1 MYTPQIYSGTNVH
14 ANMPYCETRM
24 KGLPTSIGVMCI
36 HLPTT
41 PFIYHPI
48 HLPLAWRA
56 RLLGEGPC
64 TLDKLRVGW
73 RSRNF
78 IFEAPGS
85 GRPLRALR
93 GPHWSGPTP
102 SGQQLQQRVAK
113 SVEPNS
119 TTEGDKARS
128 CRLPTPQVFIFKCI
142 QYIARRRA

>member
-56 RLLGEGPC
+56 RLLGEGRDHYRSVATTWHTLLIQGRVPC
-64 TLDKLRVGW
+64 GLVGTPPGSRV
-73 RSRNF
+73 
-78 IFEAPGS
+78 APG
-85 GRPLRALR
+85 
-93 GPHWSGPTP
+93 
-102 SGQQLQQRVAK
+102 
-113 SVEPNS
+113 
-119 TTEGDKARS
+119 
-128 CRLPTPQVFIFKCI
+128 
-142 QYIARRRA
+142 

>member
-64 TLDKLRVGW
+64 TLDKLRVEL
-73 RSRNF
+73 S
-78 IFEAPGS
+78 
-85 GRPLRALR
+85 
-93 GPHWSGPTP
+93 
-102 SGQQLQQRVAK
+102 LQIWPVDACT
-113 SVEPNS
+113 VWPVL
-119 TTEGDKARS
+119 
-128 CRLPTPQVFIFKCI
+128 LPTCTPLDVHH
-142 QYIARRRA
+142 A

>member
-56 RLLGEGPC
+56 HLLLVGDVLADEPRLLRIYDPEDDAAREGARGGE
-64 TLDKLRVGW
+64 
-73 RSRNF
+73 
-78 IFEAPGS
+78 
-85 GRPLRALR
+85 
-93 GPHWSGPTP
+93 
-102 SGQQLQQRVAK
+102 
-113 SVEPNS
+113 
-119 TTEGDKARS
+119 
-128 CRLPTPQVFIFKCI
+128 FK
-142 QYIARRRA
+142 

>member
-64 TLDKLRVGW
+64 TLDKLRVGSAAVHAC
-73 RSRNF
+73 RRNLASLDLLDLLGF
-78 IFEAPGS
+78 VI
-85 GRPLRALR
+85 
-93 GPHWSGPTP
+93 H
-102 SGQQLQQRVAK
+102 K
-113 SVEPNS
+113 CS
-119 TTEGDKARS
+119 TA
-128 CRLPTPQVFIFKCI
+128 V
-142 QYIARRRA
+142 

>member
-85 GRPLRALR
+85 GRPLRA
-93 GPHWSGPTP
+93 HSGDPTGLIRHLLA
-102 SGQQLQQRVAK
+102 S
-113 SVEPNS
+113 
-119 TTEGDKARS
+119 
-128 CRLPTPQVFIFKCI
+128 
-142 QYIARRRA
+142 RR

>member
-41 PFIYHPI
+41 PFIYRPI

-78 IFEAPGS
+78 IFEAPIS
-85 GRPLRALR
+85 GQPLRALR

-102 SGQQLQQRVAK
+102 FGLEVQSG
-113 SVEPNS
+113 
-119 TTEGDKARS
+119 GDKIGCVKTES
-128 CRLPTPQVFIFKCI
+128 EVED
-142 QYIARRRA
+142 RATNNAISFGSISSPYESW